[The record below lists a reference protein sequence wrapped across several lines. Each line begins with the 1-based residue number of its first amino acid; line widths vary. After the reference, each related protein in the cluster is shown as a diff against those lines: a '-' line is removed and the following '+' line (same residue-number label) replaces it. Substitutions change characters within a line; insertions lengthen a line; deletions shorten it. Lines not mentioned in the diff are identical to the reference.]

1 MRTAFLSTIVCLA
14 LIAVAGAVSYAQ
26 GEDRGLADT
35 AAELD
40 AGPADLGPYR
50 TPGVVVDAGVAA
62 VAPLVAP
69 SEAPHADPIADP
81 AGAWSEFSAA
91 RKSGGLQIALG
102 VLVAVVAAAV
112 RRRLEPVPGAP
123 EPDPE
128 SWRARTIALLGAA
141 AMIAWGVADRA
152 AGATSWIGLAT
163 IAIGA
168 VALVWR
174 AIDPSRGEAR
184 AAK

>member
-1 MRTAFLSTIVCLA
+1 MRTVLISMFAA
-14 LIAVAGAVSYAQ
+14 LIAVASVGVLAHAQ
-26 GEDRGLADT
+26 GERSAAAAAAEFDAGLADQL
-35 AAELD
+35 A
-40 AGPADLGPYR
+40 P
-50 TPGVVVDAGVAA
+50 DAGVVA
-62 VAPLVAP
+62 VAPVAP
-69 SEAPHADPIADP
+69 SEAPHADPITDP
-81 AGAWSEFSAA
+81 AGAWAEFKAA

-152 AGATSWIGLAT
+152 AGATSWTGLAT

-174 AIDPSRGEAR
+174 AIDPPRGEAR

>member
-1 MRTAFLSTIVCLA
+1 MRTAILSTIVCLA

-62 VAPLVAP
+62 IAPPVAP

-81 AGAWSEFSAA
+81 SGAWAEFKAA
-91 RKSGGLQIALG
+91 RKSGGLQLALG

-123 EPDPE
+123 SLDPK
-128 SWRARTIALLGAA
+128 SWRARLSASLGAA
-141 AMIAWGVADRA
+141 AMLAWGVADYA
-152 AGATSWIGLAT
+152 AGATNGIGLAT

-174 AIDPSRGEAR
+174 AIDPPRGEAR